1 MQNFIAKIVIAF
13 RDPVLRKRI
22 GFTIGAL
29 VVFRLLAT
37 IPIPSVNPATLGQL
51 LNSSQFFGFL
61 NIFSG
66 GGLSNLSIVMLGV
79 GPFITGSIIIQVL
92 TMVFPKW
99 KALMHE
105 EGEAGRQKLSQYSRL
120 LAAPLSILQGIGY
133 IILFQSQNVL
143 PHLAPFQ
150 FSLSVIVIA
159 AGSML
164 LMWLGELV
172 SEFGI
177 GNGVSLIIF
186 AGIISRLP
194 ISLVQNYQK
203 LVASGFANLPFYVF
217 VLALAILAVAGVI
230 YVTEAERSV
239 PVTYAKQVRGNKVYG
254 GASTYL
260 PLRLNQSG
268 VIPIIFALSIL
279 LFPQIIFN
287 ALAKWGAHPLIASWS
302 QSASLLLTPPSWV
315 YGGLYFVMVVLF
327 TYFYTAVTFDPQ
339 MISENLQRSGAFIPG
354 VRPGEH
360 TRDHLGN
367 IVTRITL
374 VGALFLG
381 LVAILPLIIQAF
393 SPDNTQSFAVGGTAL
408 LIVVSVMLDLLKKL
422 DAQVSMREY

>member
-1 MQNFIAKIVIAF
+1 MQNFWIKFTTAF
-13 RDPVLRKRI
+13 KDPILRKRI
-22 GFTIGAL
+22 GFTVAAL
-29 VVFRLLAT
+29 VVFRLLAA
-37 IPIPSVNPATLGQL
+37 IPIPGVDVTNLAKL
-51 LNSSQFFGFL
+51 LSSSQFFGFL

-79 GPFITGSIIIQVL
+79 GPFITASIIIQLL
-92 TMVFPKW
+92 TMMFPKW

-105 EGEAGRQKLSQYSRL
+105 EGQAGRMKLSQYSRL
-120 LAAPLSILQGIGY
+120 MGAPLAIVQALGFLIL
-133 IILFQSQNVL
+133 LENQNVL
-143 PHLAPFQ
+143 PHLSTG
-150 FSLSVIVIA
+150 SLIINIIVVS

-164 LMWLGELV
+164 LMWIGELI

-186 AGIISRLP
+186 AGIVSRLP
-194 ISLVQNYQK
+194 KDVTQFWSSFDPSQMTVYIAAV
-203 LVASGFANLPFYVF
+203 VI
-217 VLALAILAVAGVI
+217 ALAVIAGVV

-260 PLRLNQSG
+260 PLRLNQAG

-279 LFPQIIFN
+279 LFPQIIANFLVHASN
-287 ALAKWGAHPLIASWS
+287 ATV
-302 QSASLLLTPPSWV
+302 ASLASSFALFFNNPWV
-315 YGGLYFVMVVLF
+315 YGGFYFVLVVLF

-339 MISENLQRSGAFIPG
+339 MISQNLQQGGAFIPG
-354 VRPGEH
+354 VRPGDH
-360 TRDHLGN
+360 TRDYLAN

-381 LVAILPLIIQAF
+381 IVAVLPLAMQHFTGGTSLAI
-393 SPDNTQSFAVGGTAL
+393 GGTAL
-408 LIVVSVMLDLLKKL
+408 LIVVSVVLDLLKKI
-422 DAQVSMREY
+422 DAQVAMREY

>member
-1 MQNFIAKIVIAF
+1 MQNFSAKIAVVF
-13 RDPVLRKRI
+13 KDPVLRRRI
-22 GFTIGAL
+22 GFTIGIL
-29 VVFRLLAT
+29 VLFRLLAA
-37 IPIPSVNPATLGQL
+37 IPMPGVNPETLAAL

-79 GPFITGSIIIQVL
+79 GPFITASIIMQVL
-92 TMVFPKW
+92 TIVIPKL

-105 EGEAGRQKLSQYSRL
+105 EGEAGRAKLSQYSRVMSVP
-120 LAAPLSILQGIGY
+120 LAVIQAIGF

-143 PHLAPFQ
+143 PALDPFA
-150 FSLSVIVIA
+150 FTLNVIVVSG
-159 AGSML
+159 GSLL

-186 AGIISRLP
+186 AGIVSSLP
-194 ISLVQNYQK
+194 MSVIQNYQK
-203 LVASGFANLPFYVF
+203 LVASGMENLPFYILV
-217 VLALAILAVAGVI
+217 LAVAVLATAAVV

-254 GASTYL
+254 GASSYL

-279 LFPQIIFN
+279 LFPQIIFS
-287 ALAKWGAHPLIASWS
+287 ALAKWTAQPALAAFSQTVSSW
-302 QSASLLLTPPSWV
+302 LTPPSWT
-315 YGGLYFVMVVLF
+315 YGILYFVMVVLF
-327 TYFYTAVTFDPQ
+327 TYFYTAVTFDPK

-360 TRDHLGN
+360 TQSHLGS

-381 LVAILPLIIQAF
+381 IIAILPLIIQVF
-393 SPDNTQSFAVGGTAL
+393 SPDATDSFAVGGTAL
-408 LIVVSVMLDLLKKL
+408 LIVVSVVLDLLKKIEG
-422 DAQVSMREY
+422 QVAMREY

>member
-1 MQNFIAKIVIAF
+1 MAAAF
-13 RDPVLRKRI
+13 KDPVLRKRI
-22 GFTIGAL
+22 GFTVGAL
-29 VVFRLLAT
+29 VVFRMLAA
-37 IPIPSVNPATLGQL
+37 IPIPSIDASNLAKL
-51 LNSSQFFGFL
+51 LASNQFFGFL

-79 GPFITGSIIIQVL
+79 GPFITASIIIQLL
-92 TMVFPKW
+92 TMIFPKW

-105 EGEAGRQKLSQYSRL
+105 EGTAGRMKLSQYSRYL
-120 LAAPLSILQGIGY
+120 SVPLAFIQGIGF
-133 IILFQSQNVL
+133 IILLENQNVI
-143 PHLAPFQ
+143 PHLATSPLLM
-150 FSLSVIVIA
+150 SAVVVA
-159 AGSML
+159 AGSLL
-164 LMWLGELV
+164 LMWIGELI

-186 AGIISRLP
+186 AGIVTRLP
-194 ISLVQNYQK
+194 MDISQGYQSLV
-203 LVASGFANLPFYVF
+203 AGGMADLPFYI
-217 VLALAILAVAGVI
+217 ALVAVAIFAVAGVV

-279 LFPQIIFN
+279 LFPQIILKSLGH
-287 ALAKWGAHPLIASWS
+287 LATHPIIASWS
-302 QSASLLLTPPSWV
+302 NTLSTLLTPPSV
-315 YGGLYFVMVVLF
+315 AYSLLYFFMVVAF
-327 TYFYTAVTFDPQ
+327 TYFYTAVTFDPK

-354 VRPGEH
+354 VRPGDH
-360 TRDHLGN
+360 TRDYLAN

-381 LVAILPLIIQAF
+381 VVAIMPLVIQAL
-393 SPDNTQSFAVGGTAL
+393 SSNSNQSVAVGGTAL
-408 LIVVSVMLDLLKKL
+408 LIVVSVVLDLLKKI
-422 DAQVSMREY
+422 DAQVAMREY

>member
-1 MQNFIAKIVIAF
+1 MQNFWEKTTLAF
-13 RDPVLRKRI
+13 KDPILRKRI
-22 GFTIGAL
+22 GFTILAL
-29 VVFRLLAT
+29 VLFRVLAA
-37 IPIPSVNPATLGQL
+37 IPIPSVDPANLAKLLSSSQL
-51 LNSSQFFGFL
+51 LGFL

-79 GPFITGSIIIQVL
+79 GPFITASIIIQLL
-92 TMVFPKW
+92 TMMFPKW
-99 KALMHE
+99 KALLHE
-105 EGEAGRQKLSQYSRL
+105 EGEAGRAKLSQYSRL
-120 LAAPLSILQGIGY
+120 IGAPLAVIQGIGF
-133 IILFQSQNVL
+133 IILLQSQNVL
-143 PHLAPFQ
+143 PHLGMFPFIVN
-150 FSLSVIVIA
+150 VIIVT

-164 LMWLGELV
+164 LMWIGELI

-186 AGIISRLP
+186 AGIVSSLPLSIIQSLQKISTTGASDALFY
-194 ISLVQNYQK
+194 LVV
-203 LVASGFANLPFYVF
+203 LVVGV
-217 VLALAILAVAGVI
+217 LAVAGVV

-254 GASTYL
+254 GSSTYL

-279 LFPQIIFN
+279 LFPQIIAS
-287 ALAKWGAHPLIASWS
+287 ALAKWASYPTIAGW
-302 QSASLLLTPPSWV
+302 ASSFSVLFNNQWFYGIV
-315 YGGLYFVMVVLF
+315 YFILVVLF
-327 TYFYTAVTFDPQ
+327 TYFYTAVTFDPK

-360 TRDHLGN
+360 TQNHLGN

-381 LVAILPLIIQAF
+381 FVAILPLIIQAF
-393 SPDNTQSFAVGGTAL
+393 SPSNDSSMAVGGTAL
-408 LIVVSVMLDLLKKL
+408 LIVVSVVLDLLKKI
-422 DAQVSMREY
+422 DAQVAMREY

>member
-1 MQNFIAKIVIAF
+1 MQNLINKIKVIF
-13 RDPVLRKRI
+13 KDPILRKRI
-22 GFTIGAL
+22 GFTILAL
-29 VVFRLLAT
+29 VIFRMLAA
-37 IPIPSVNPATLGQL
+37 IPIPSVNPATLSNL
-51 LNSSQFFGFL
+51 LNSSQLFGFL

-105 EGEAGRQKLSQYSRL
+105 EGEAGRNKLSQYSRL
-120 LAAPLSILQGIGY
+120 LAVPLGILQGIGY
-133 IILFQSQNVL
+133 LILFETQNVL
-143 PHLAPFQ
+143 PHLSAFA
-150 FSLSVIVIA
+150 FTENVIIVTG
-159 AGSML
+159 GSIL

-186 AGIISRLP
+186 AGIVARLP
-194 ISLVQNYQK
+194 VGFVQNYQK
-203 LVASGFANLPFYVF
+203 LASSGFANLPFYII
-217 VLALAILAVAGVI
+217 VLAVAVLAVAGVV

-287 ALAKWGAHPLIASWS
+287 ALAKWAAHPLIASWS
-302 QSASLLLTPPSWV
+302 QSLALLLTPPSWF
-315 YGGLYFVMVVLF
+315 YGVFYFLMVVLF
-327 TYFYTAVTFDPQ
+327 TYFYTAVTFDPKQ
-339 MISENLQRSGAFIPG
+339 ISENLQQSGAFIPG

-360 TRDHLGN
+360 TQEYLGN

-374 VGALFLG
+374 VGAIFLG
-381 LVAILPLIIQAF
+381 CVAILPLIIQGL
-393 SPDNTQSFAVGGTAL
+393 SPDSTQSFAVGGTAL
-408 LIVVSVMLDLLKKL
+408 LIVVSVVLDLLKKI
-422 DAQVSMREY
+422 DAQVAMREY

>member
-1 MQNFIAKIVIAF
+1 MQHFFAKIAIAF
-13 RDPVLRKRI
+13 RDPILRRRI
-22 GFTIGAL
+22 GFTVGVL
-29 VVFRLLAT
+29 VLFRLLAA
-37 IPIPSVNPATLGQL
+37 IPIPSVNPTTLANL

-79 GPFITGSIIIQVL
+79 GPFITASIIIQVL
-92 TMVFPKW
+92 TMLVPSW

-105 EGEAGRQKLSQYSRL
+105 EGEAGRAKLSQYSRYMAVP
-120 LAAPLSILQGIGY
+120 LAVLQAIGFL
-133 IILFQSQNVL
+133 ILFQSQNVL
-143 PHLAPFQ
+143 PHLGIFAFT
-150 FSLSVIVIA
+150 VNVIA
-159 AGSML
+159 VTGGSML

-186 AGIISRLP
+186 AGIVSRLP
-194 ISLVQNYQK
+194 VSLAQNYQK
-203 LVASGFANLPFYVF
+203 LVAGGMQNLPFYVV
-217 VLALAILAVAGVI
+217 VLAIAILAVAGVV

-254 GASTYL
+254 GASTYI

-287 ALAKWGAHPLIASWS
+287 AVAKWAAHPSLAAVS
-302 QSASLLLTPPSWV
+302 QSISGLLTPPSWT
-315 YGGLYFVMVVLF
+315 YGILYFVMVVLF
-327 TYFYTAVTFDPQ
+327 TYFYTAVTFDPK

-360 TRDHLGN
+360 TQEHLGS

-381 LVAILPLIIQAF
+381 IVAILPLIIQAF
-393 SPDNTQSFAVGGTAL
+393 SPDATQSFAVGGTAL
-408 LIVVSVMLDLLKKL
+408 LIVVSVVLDLLKKV
-422 DAQVSMREY
+422 DAQVAMREY